1 MTMYNHKTRQTINR
15 QRPNDLSVVIP
26 VHTRHLPKLLVL
38 IDSLNESLQS
48 VKYKWEI
55 VAVVSPLKH
64 TSLKKQKISLSLRK
78 NLHLTYSNAGLSPA
92 TARNFGAKRA
102 KGKTLLFVDSDME
115 FNHKTFYKLKK
126 YIYLLESKNPVASI
140 YPNFLKPKE
149 FESQLQRCEFL
160 EDLRSYESYKDG
172 KYIKTLSGG
181 FCLVRKG
188 VFKKLGGFNEK
199 IGASEDREFAARL
212 INSGYK
218 IIVAKDINVYHS
230 YPSSLKNIL
239 RRKRWHAKGNAKL
252 SYIFPEFFD
261 RPLLKWVKTNIKR
274 VWYAAPRLDYSYI
287 LYTLFVITYYTVWF
301 YYYKS
306 KNRVLYAKLVN
317 TGATPERALAMREAM
332 ALSISPDSKNYVS
345 QKKS

>member
-1 MTMYNHKTRQTINR
+1 MNNHKTTQTINS
-15 QRPNDLSVVIP
+15 PGSNDLSIVIP

-38 IDSLNESLQS
+38 INNLYESLQS